1 LIKIKSKRLSSIDKE
16 HNRAQ
21 KSKGKNMSAQN
32 STRGI
37 VVYLLIAFAMAW
49 FFWCIPLLFG
59 LTLRSPSYF
68 LFLLSGAFS
77 PAVAGVVVRK
87 WVTHEGFS
95 DAGLRL
101 NFRNNRRYYL
111 IAWLLP
117 LVVVAVILLLA
128 VVFRISTPDFSLER
142 AMNTLASGR
151 NPLEIVPRALRFP
164 LVGVL
169 QALVISIIA
178 APILWGEEFGWR
190 SYLQIRLMAHRPVLA
205 AIFTGVIW
213 GIWHYP
219 INLQGYNYPDNRI
232 LGLFIFPVF
241 TVLLSIIFGW
251 LRLKTGSIWSAC
263 LAHAA
268 TNAIVGGLTIFL
280 FMGAPNWV
288 FVGYTG
294 ILSWIPLGGVCAWI
308 ILTGQLAPENKRI

>member
-1 LIKIKSKRLSSIDKE
+1 
-16 HNRAQ
+16 
-21 KSKGKNMSAQN
+21 MSAQN

-49 FFWCIPLLFG
+49 SFWCIPLFFG
-59 LTLRSPSYF
+59 LTIRSPFYS
-68 LFLLSGAFS
+68 LFLLPGAFS

-117 LVVVAVILLLA
+117 LLVVAIITLMAVI
-128 VVFRISTPDFSLER
+128 FRISTPDFSLER
-142 AMNTLASGR
+142 AMNTLESGK
-151 NPLEIVPRALRFP
+151 NPLGIVPRALRFP

-178 APILWGEEFGWR
+178 APILWGEEFGW
-190 SYLQIRLMAHRPVLA
+190 
-205 AIFTGVIW
+205 
-213 GIWHYP
+213 
-219 INLQGYNYPDNRI
+219 
-232 LGLFIFPVF
+232 
-241 TVLLSIIFGW
+241 
-251 LRLKTGSIWSAC
+251 LRLKTGSVWSVS

-268 TNAIVGGLTIFL
+268 TNAIGGGLTILL
-280 FMGAPNWV
+280 FTGGPNWV

-294 ILSWIPLGGVCAWI
+294 ILSWIPLGILCAWL
-308 ILTGQLAPENKRI
+308 ILTKQLSSLNC